1 MHVLSFFA
9 LVFSF
14 FHYSTA
20 SRDISIRLTKEKE
33 FDSAAIM
40 TICLSVVPS
49 VVQWP
54 LTTNSNRKLSNP
66 PAPYALYNSRIIH
79 ILLQYNV
86 GLDVLLH
93 RSQRHSRISSRCH
106 CRPAPTVID
115 ARKEGRVFAEEDRG
129 GNEEGE
135 S

>member
-1 MHVLSFFA
+1 MHVL
-9 LVFSF
+9 SF

-20 SRDISIRLTKEKE
+20 SRDIVSGSLNKEKE

-79 ILLQYNV
+79 ILLQ
-86 GLDVLLH
+86 
-93 RSQRHSRISSRCH
+93 SQ
-106 CRPAPTVID
+106 CRAGCPTSQV
-115 ARKEGRVFAEEDRG
+115 AKTLENQLEMPLSACV
-129 GNEEGE
+129 N
-135 S
+135 SY